1 MLTKLN
7 YAKAKFLLGL
17 AITSVYWPLSTI
29 FAATQVR
36 TEDEQGKSV
45 IMFITLAALQLV
57 RDRYEKSGAAK
68 REEA

>member
-17 AITSVYWPLSTI
+17 AITCVYWPLSTI
-29 FAATQVR
+29 FAASLVR

-45 IMFITLAALQLV
+45 TMFITLAALQLV
-57 RDRYEKSGAAK
+57 RDRYEKSGAGK
-68 REEA
+68 REES